1 MSPPRPG
8 GERAGRT
15 SNKEEEAMDFKS
27 KVESRK
33 SKVVL
38 GVCRA
43 ARSRLPGALIGALCL
58 GIATAHAQGY
68 PTKPVRL
75 IVPFPPGGQTDV
87 VARIMAQKMTEAF
100 GQPVVVD
107 NRTGA
112 AGMIG
117 TELGVKAPA
126 DGYTMLQISTSYT
139 GNAALHKLPYDPLA
153 DVTPVV
159 MLGEIGNMVTVN
171 PQAPYKTV
179 KELIAYA
186 KANPGKINFGSGGTG
201 SGNHLA
207 TEQFMQMTGIQM
219 THVPY
224 KGSTAGVA
232 DLMSGQ
238 LQLIFSGLTG
248 MIPHHKAGRVR
259 GIAVTSAKRSNAL
272 PELPTVAETVPGY
285 ESVSWSAIIGPK
297 GLPKDVVARW
307 NKEANRILQQPDVK
321 EKMTQTGLDVLG
333 GSPADLRKTMAS
345 DIAKWKKVVTTAGI
359 KMGG

>member
-1 MSPPRPG
+1 M
-8 GERAGRT
+8 
-15 SNKEEEAMDFKS
+15 NCKS

-33 SKVVL
+33 AKVAL
-38 GVCRA
+38 GVCLLPLI
-43 ARSRLPGALIGALCL
+43 SRLSGALICAFSL
-58 GIATAHAQGY
+58 GILPAHAQGY

-87 VARIMAQKMTEAF
+87 VARIMAQKLTEAF

-112 AGMIG
+112 AGSIG
-117 TELGVKAPA
+117 TELGVKAIP

-139 GNAALHKLPYDPLA
+139 GNAALQKLTYDPLG
-153 DVTPVV
+153 DITPVI

-171 PQAPYKTV
+171 PQGQLKTV
-179 KELIAYA
+179 KDLIAFA

-207 TEQFMQMTGIQM
+207 TEQFMQATGIRM

-248 MIPHHKAGRVR
+248 MIPHHKANRVR
-259 GIAVTSAKRSNAL
+259 GIAVTSAKRSNAV
-272 PELPTVAETVPGY
+272 PDLPTVGETVPGY
-285 ESVSWSAIIGPK
+285 ESVSWSAIVGPK
-297 GLPKDVVARW
+297 GLPRDVVARW

-321 EKMTQTGLDVLG
+321 EKMTATGLDVIG
-333 GSPADLRKTMAS
+333 GTPEDLRKVIAS
-345 DIAKWKKVVTTAGI
+345 DIAKWKKVVKVANI
-359 KMGG
+359 QIGG